1 MSRDGAVAEAWSD
14 IVAVMDGEL
23 ARLAAAQGGFV
34 YRWQALDLGCTQSE
48 IDARLRHNEWVRVR
62 RGAYAER
69 AVVTD
74 LDAGGRHVLVVRA
87 VVGALSGQV
96 VVTGHSALA
105 MFGVPLWGVQFDQV
119 HVHRQAGK
127 SSRREAG
134 VVHHRGA
141 LPESEVVE
149 VAGLLVAVPERAV
162 VAACRTSTFEAG
174 VVAADGA
181 RRLGDF
187 DVARARDIV
196 DRERDWPR
204 SGSAASALFFSDPR
218 AATVGESRARVLLA
232 RIGAPKPDLQRRI
245 VDDAGRQLG
254 ICDFYIDEHS
264 TVVEFDGK
272 LKYGR
277 ALYEK
282 TGRIEDVNLGDIVW
296 QEKLREDSFRDYG
309 HEVARLVWSEL
320 DGHDRQVRVRLD
332 RTFARGAPRTLTA

>member
-1 MSRDGAVAEAWSD
+1 
-14 IVAVMDGEL
+14 MDGEL
-23 ARLAAAQGGFV
+23 GRLAAAQGGFV
-34 YRWQALDLGCTQSE
+34 YRWQAIDLGCTQTE
-48 IDARLRHNEWVRVR
+48 IDTRLRHKEWVRVR

-69 AVVTD
+69 TAVAE
-74 LDAGGRHVLVVRA
+74 LDAGGRHALVVRA

-96 VVTGHSALA
+96 VV
-105 MFGVPLWGVQFDQV
+105 PLWGVQLDQV

-141 LPESEVVE
+141 LPDLEVVE
-149 VAGLLVAVPERAV
+149 LADLLVAVPERAV

-174 VVAADGA
+174 VVATDGA

-187 DVARARDIV
+187 DLGRAWEIV

-204 SGSAASALFFSDPR
+204 SGSSASALLFSDPR

-232 RIGAPKPDLQRRI
+232 RIGAPKPDLQRTI

-254 ICDFYIDEHS
+254 ISDFYIDEHS

-282 TGRIEDVNLGDIVW
+282 TGRIEDVDLGAVVW
-296 QEKLREDSFRDYG
+296 QEKRREDSFRDYG

-320 DGHDRQVRVRLD
+320 DGQDRQVRARLD
-332 RTFARGAPRTLTA
+332 RAFARGSRRTLSA

>member
-1 MSRDGAVAEAWSD
+1 
-14 IVAVMDGEL
+14 MDGEL
-23 ARLAAAQGGFV
+23 GRLAATQGGFV

-48 IDARLRHNEWVRVR
+48 IDARLAHKEWVRLR

-69 AVVTD
+69 ATVAD
-74 LDAGGRHVLVVRA
+74 LDAAGRHVLVVRA
-87 VVGALSGQV
+87 VVGALSGRV
-96 VVTGHSALA
+96 VITGHSALA
-105 MFGVPLWGVQFDQV
+105 LLGVPLWGVQLDQV

-127 SSRREAG
+127 SSRQEAG

-141 LPESEVVE
+141 LPESEIVE
-149 VAGLLVAVPERAV
+149 LPGLLVAIPERAV

-181 RRLGDF
+181 RRLDDF
-187 DVARARDIV
+187 DVARAWEIV
-196 DRERDWPR
+196 DRERAWPR
-204 SGSAASALFFSDPR
+204 SGRAASVLAFSDPR

-232 RIGAPKPDLQRRI
+232 RIGAPKPDLQRTI

-282 TGRIEDVNLGDIVW
+282 TGRIEDVDLGDVVW
-296 QEKLREDSFRDYG
+296 QEKRREDSFRDYG

-320 DGHDRQVRVRLD
+320 DGQDRQVRARLD
-332 RTFARGAPRTLTA
+332 RTFARGSRRTLTA